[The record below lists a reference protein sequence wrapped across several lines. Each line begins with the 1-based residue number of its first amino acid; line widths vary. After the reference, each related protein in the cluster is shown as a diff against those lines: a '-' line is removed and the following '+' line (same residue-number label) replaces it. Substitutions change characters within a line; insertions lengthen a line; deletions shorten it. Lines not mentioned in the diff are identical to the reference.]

1 MTGRLIPLAAAALLT
16 APLVC
21 PTALAGDRDQQNEEQ
36 AAATAKGSK
45 SYTWDELVDLIP
57 ELEGMTV
64 EYPQRKA
71 GVPADE
77 AVAQE
82 PRLCRKETVMGSRI
96 PKRRCYTLDQLVAE
110 ITESRALYKQ
120 IIGGQMTFG
129 MIGDGGE

>member
-21 PTALAGDRDQQNEEQ
+21 PTALAGDLSHQNEEQ
-36 AAATAKGSK
+36 AAATAKGTK
-45 SYTWDELVDLIP
+45 SYTWDELIELIP
-57 ELEGMTV
+57 ELDGMTV
-64 EYPQRKA
+64 ERPRRKP
-71 GVPADE
+71 GVPADQ
-77 AVAQE
+77 AVARE
-82 PRLCRKETVMGSRI
+82 TRLCRKETTIGSRI